1 MALENLRLWCIDI
14 EKKRLYVHEVAV
26 GKLGRDFTSMVI
38 DDRDEIMYAGTMS
51 GDVVKVGLNCHP
63 DPNVI
68 NRDKNPI
75 LLGCYG
81 RHNPKKP
88 PGKDCE
94 KYKAGVRDLLIL
106 RPGVLLIGAGD
117 GHLEMV
123 EERNV
128 NCKDYLGPT
137 WPQFKTVTLTV

>member
-1 MALENLRLWCIDI
+1 
-14 EKKRLYVHEVAV
+14 
-26 GKLGRDFTSMVI
+26 MVI

-63 DPNVI
+63 DPTVI
-68 NRDKNPI
+68 SRDKSPI

-81 RHNPKKP
+81 RHNLKKP

-94 KYKAGVRDLLIL
+94 KYKNGVRDLLIL
-106 RPGVLLIGAGD
+106 QPGVLLIGAGD
-117 GHLEMV
+117 GQLEMV

-128 NCKDYLGPT
+128 NCKDYPGPT
-137 WPQFKTVTLTV
+137 WPQFKTVSKWVGGGCWCQDYTSI